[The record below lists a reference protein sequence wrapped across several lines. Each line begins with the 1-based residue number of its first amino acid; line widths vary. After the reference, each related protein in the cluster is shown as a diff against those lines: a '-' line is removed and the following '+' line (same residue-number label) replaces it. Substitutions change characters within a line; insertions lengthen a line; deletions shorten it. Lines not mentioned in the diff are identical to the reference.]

1 MPRKAPVTGKI
12 LPPLDYLVA
21 FEAAAKAQSFAQ
33 ASKVLNISETA
44 ISRKVRL
51 LEQHYD
57 VPLFVRGHRSVS
69 LTQQG
74 AILLATVE
82 RSLDLMREVSR
93 DMLAKHQANT
103 VSISATNS
111 VASLWLMPQLRKF
124 NKSNGRI
131 RISLVSSDSD
141 AECLSEA
148 MDLTILRGE
157 GDWPGYEARLLF
169 GETVFP
175 VCSPEYLKN
184 NPDASNLENL
194 PKLDL
199 IEVTS
204 SHAEWMTW
212 RTWLDG
218 NGVTTSMTERAVA
231 FNTYPLSVQAA
242 VDGLG
247 IALGWAHLVDPL
259 LESGALVRPIPDA
272 SVRTQSGYYLLQTP
286 SHKTFP
292 ERRIVEDWLLGL
304 SAGRKRYARI

>member
-1 MPRKAPVTGKI
+1 MPKKAPVTGKV
-12 LPPLDYLVA
+12 LPPLDYLLA
-21 FEAAAKAQSFAQ
+21 FEAAAKAQSFAR

-82 RSLDLMREVSR
+82 KSLDLMRDVSR

-141 AECLSEA
+141 AECLSDS
-148 MDLTILRGE
+148 MDLTILRGD
-157 GDWPGYEARLLF
+157 GDWPGYEAKLLF

-175 VCSPEYLKN
+175 VCSPEYLKS
-184 NPDASNLENL
+184 NPNAADISAL
-194 PKLDL
+194 PELDL

-204 SHAEWMTW
+204 AHAEWMTW
-212 RTWLDG
+212 RAWFSG
-218 NGVTTSMTERAVA
+218 NGVSTSSMEQAVA

-259 LESGALVRPIPDA
+259 LESGALVRPVQGA
-272 SVRTQSGYYLLQTP
+272 SVRTESGYYLLKRP
-286 SHKTFP
+286 FNSAFP
-292 ERRIVEDWLLGL
+292 EQLIVEDWLLGL
-304 SAGRKRYARI
+304 SEVRKRYA

>member
-1 MPRKAPVTGKI
+1 MPKKTPVTGKV
-12 LPPLDYLVA
+12 LPPLDYLLA
-21 FEAAAKAQSFAQ
+21 FEAAAKVQSFAR

-57 VPLFVRGHRSVS
+57 VPLFVRGNRSVT

-82 RSLDLMREVSR
+82 QSLDMMRDVSR
-93 DMLAKHQANT
+93 DMLAKHRANT
-103 VSISATNS
+103 VTVAATNS

-148 MDLTILRGE
+148 MDLTILRGD
-157 GDWPGYEARLLF
+157 GNWPGYEAQLLF

-175 VCSPEYLKN
+175 VCSPEYLKR
-184 NPDASNLENL
+184 NPLASDSAAL
-194 PKLDL
+194 PQMDL

-212 RTWLDG
+212 RTWLG
-218 NGVTTSMTERAVA
+218 SNGVATSVMERAVA

-259 LESGALVRPIPDA
+259 LDSGALVRPAGDA
-272 SVRTQSGYYLLQTP
+272 SVRTKSGYYLLKRPT
-286 SHKTFP
+286 HKAFP
-292 ERRIVEDWLLGL
+292 EQLIVEDWLLGL
-304 SAGRKRYARI
+304 SAGRKRYA